1 LIVFVTIHV
10 SIKRQLLTDNKDI
23 LEIINNKIY
32 VLEVFLEKLFGMF

>member
-1 LIVFVTIHV
+1 LIVFVTIYV